1 MDQVSWISSEW
12 IYSTNAVEV
21 EEAMGEEM
29 VEVAE
34 EEEEEEEVVVVA
46 EEVRRRR
53 WMGFLKLLPTL
64 REKLR
69 THANFNKSQQTI
81 YQKKA

>member
-29 VEVAE
+29 VEEMVEVAE
-34 EEEEEEEVVVVA
+34 EEEEEEAVVE

-53 WMGFLKLLPTL
+53 WMGF
-64 REKLR
+64 
-69 THANFNKSQQTI
+69 
-81 YQKKA
+81 